1 MKEKIVSLLNSKG
14 GIIQFIKFGI
24 VGLSNTAIGLGS
36 YYLFLW
42 LGWHYMLA
50 NVMSWIIS
58 VFNAFY
64 WNSKYVFD
72 TSSSWLRAL
81 FRTYVSYG
89 FSFVIGAVVLYVLVE
104 WCGISDVIAPLLVLI
119 ITIPLN
125 FVLNKFWAFK

>member
-64 WNSKYVFD
+64 WNSKYVFN
-72 TSSSWLRAL
+72 TGGSWLRAL

-104 WCGISDVIAPLLVLI
+104 WGGISDVIAPLVVLI

>member
-1 MKEKIVSLLNSKG
+1 MKDKIVSLLNSKG
-14 GIIQFIKFGI
+14 GIVQFIKFGI

-72 TSSSWLRAL
+72 TRSTWLRAL

-89 FSFVIGAVVLYVLVE
+89 LSFVIGAIVLYILVE
-104 WCGISDVIAPLLVLI
+104 WWGISDVIAPLLVLI

>member
-1 MKEKIVSLLNSKG
+1 MKEKIVSLFNSKG

-24 VGLSNTAIGLGS
+24 VGLSNTTIGLGS

-50 NVMSWIIS
+50 NVISWIIS

-72 TSSSWLRAL
+72 TSRSWIRAL

-104 WCGISDVIAPLLVLI
+104 WGGISDVIAPLLVLI

>member
-64 WNSKYVFD
+64 WNRKYVFG
-72 TSSSWLRAL
+72 TGSSWLRAL

-89 FSFVIGAVVLYVLVE
+89 FSFVIGAFVLYVLVE
-104 WCGISDVIAPLLVLI
+104 WGGISDVIAPLLVLV